1 MDNLKEDIYDINKYT
16 DRELFGILDLN
27 EPTDGE
33 LEAKII
39 SLYNRYQNMQNSSG
53 NQLAKFFKDIYER
66 FFEIPGDEEEYTN
79 IEDSEKEGI
88 TTTLEEGFDTIIEGV
103 ENMQDQTE
111 TNPPSDTKPSADTKK
126 QDTSVSFTT
135 QLPYAQDKLNPLLTQ
150 TIKRIVSI
158 DSQYR
163 DDKTALS
170 TDYTFNLSESLKDVV
185 AIKLYSIQI
194 PHTWYTVSTNYG
206 CNFFYIKGSSPG
218 INDGNF
224 DYKIDISAG
233 NYTAGNL
240 ITTMNDS
247 LKKVATLN
255 PDISFGNTSI
265 NYNPN
270 TALATF
276 TIDMKKQYNESS
288 YYLYFPTWSYSVTN
302 EVSTDPILNPR
313 FQTLPGFLGFNYDKY
328 FTDLIYSQ
336 PILPLTT
343 DIYGQRADTL
353 KSIYH
358 IDNSNNYFTI
368 IKYIGPQE
376 YDPSSCIVDLSFNIT
391 LSNLTGLV
399 TRSQIIAELNY
410 QLANNDYLVD
420 SEISRLDI
428 TDMSKNGYGNS
439 FYELNIKFDRNTTNN
454 ISNSKTLIIFPTET
468 LTTAYNNIWTGTTS
482 CLAFQYTHN
491 ELNNI
496 ISEVS
501 TVEQQSGKYKITSNP
516 YIHLKCINPS
526 YSVDENSYTIT
537 LANSTGAGYTLSQYV
552 TAINSAM
559 LQTNQTTITT
569 KNTQGDFNM
578 KNQQAYVD
586 DKSIFN
592 IQFDLNRN
600 FTQDMYYLDL
610 SNSILNSIFNLS
622 GGHLTGTPILTGSK
636 LYDSQ
641 SNEYN
646 FLNKVDTSYTFMRDD
661 QLYTFDDSYNIIFN
675 NINDRKHNSKDEE
688 NIKKPNYY
696 EFFDNVDKKTYVF
709 RIGSPF
715 DLTTSTLTDP
725 SGYRYTYVDSSYGT
739 DEITSSFINYDF
751 REPDGKR
758 FGYLDS
764 IGGFTN
770 YIDNFLFPFM
780 DSNGNIIKLSNL
792 SNIGY
797 DYSDIS
803 GSDYIFH
810 SNFEDMTQ
818 YYVDAS
824 YVLTANPS
832 KLNYGNQAESPF
844 QILTNTLQPI
854 YYNYQSLE
862 TDINQLLNNY
872 TDRAGTKIFSGSRI
886 NIVPNEVTRTLD
898 CTFIISM
905 KKTLTQLDYKVEF
918 YDSLYYDQKTKSYN
932 KFLSSWYNNL
942 NINENLLLTNEG
954 TGGQPLVNYDKGL
967 TSWTTITG
975 TLPIPVNTISFI
987 DNKNNIFYMVPYEK
1001 GVSSLKGENNIMFKI
1016 PAIAADK
1023 VTQIKYTRD
1032 TLITTLNKLISS
1044 NPVSKGSVIKL
1055 ITINQLQYTEF
1066 RVNINKIYTAQDY
1079 NLVFYDQ
1086 ISFSSCYS
1094 GVTSI
1099 TNTTWDTTLGWLI
1112 GFQNSTIYQLSNYGA
1127 PGQTIILTGN
1137 TTVSVNL
1144 YNYFLLCLDDYT
1156 QNHLNDGLVTLSTNN
1171 ASISLPS
1178 YANKANYSCDPVT
1191 GLLTYNASKSDSF
1204 NKLTQKQLYS
1214 ITEIANSKRQS
1225 TIISSSP
1232 NVNAKSYGSGP
1243 FVKDV
1248 FGYLPIKPGV
1258 DNGSVCVWDGGTL
1271 QNQDRGYFGPVNIS
1285 KMAVKLVSDRGDT
1298 INLNGS
1304 NWSFSLV
1311 VEQLYQQKPTA
1322 SKST

>member
-1 MDNLKEDIYDINKYT
+1 MDQKEDIYDINKYT
-16 DRELFGILDLN
+16 EKELFGILDLN
-27 EPTDGE
+27 DPTDGE

-39 SLYNRYQNMQNSSG
+39 SLYNRYRNMQNSSG

-66 FFEIPGDEEEYTN
+66 FFEIPGDEDTQQ
-79 IEDSEKEGI
+79 IQEGI
-88 TTTLEEGFDTIIEGV
+88 TASIEEIEEGFDNIIEGAQ
-103 ENMQDQTE
+103 NME
-111 TNPPSDTKPSADTKK
+111 DTKDDTKK
-126 QDTSVSFTT
+126 QDTTT
-135 QLPYAQDKLNPLLTQ
+135 TPATPVTITTSIPYAEDKLNPLLTQ

-170 TDYTFNLSESLKDVV
+170 TDYTFNLSEVLKDVV
-185 AIKLYSIQI
+185 AVKLYSTQI

-206 CNFFYIKGSSPG
+206 CNFFYIKGNSPG
-218 INDGNF
+218 INDGTF

-288 YYLYFPTWSYSVTN
+288 YYLYFPTWSYPNTA
-302 EVSTDPILNPR
+302 EISTDPIVNPR
-313 FQTLPGFLGFNYDKY
+313 FQTIPGFLGFNYEKY
-328 FTDLIYSQ
+328 YTDVIYSQ
-336 PILPLTT
+336 AILPLTT

-353 KSIYH
+353 KGIYQL
-358 IDNSNNYFTI
+358 DSTNNYFTI
-368 IKYIGPQE
+368 IKYIGPKE
-376 YDPSSCIVDLSFNIT
+376 YTSTSIVDLSFNIT
-391 LSNLTGLV
+391 LSNLTGIV
-399 TRSQIIAELNY
+399 TRSQIIDELNY

-420 SEISRLDI
+420 SEISRVDVTDI
-428 TDMSKNGYGNS
+428 SKNGYGNS

-454 ISNSKTLIIFPTET
+454 LNDSKTLIIFPTE
-468 LTTAYNNIWTGTTS
+468 LQNTTYNNIWTGTTS
-482 CLAFQYTHN
+482 CLGFQYTHN
-491 ELNNI
+491 EINNI
-496 ISEVS
+496 ISETS
-501 TVEQQSGKYKITSNP
+501 TVEQQSGKYKITSRP

-526 YSVDENSYTIT
+526 YSVVENDYTIT

-552 TAINSAM
+552 TAINSAIS
-559 LQTNQTTITT
+559 QENQRTVTT

-578 KNQQAYVD
+578 KNQIAYVD

-622 GGHLTGTPILTGSK
+622 GGHLTGIPILTGSI
-636 LYDSQ
+636 LYDNQ

-646 FLNKVDTSYTFMRDD
+646 FLNKVDTSYSFMRDD

-675 NINDRKHNSKDEE
+675 NINNRKHNSKDEE

-709 RIGSPF
+709 RIGNPF
-715 DLTTSTLTDP
+715 DLTTSALTDP
-725 SGYRYTYVDSSYGT
+725 SGYTYTYVDSSYGT
-739 DEITSSFINYDF
+739 DEITSQFINYDF

-764 IGGFTN
+764 IGGLTN
-770 YIDNFLFPFM
+770 YIDNFLFPFI
-780 DSNGNIIKLSNL
+780 DTNGNIIKLSNL
-792 SNIGY
+792 TGVTY
-797 DYSDIS
+797 DYTDIS
-803 GSDYIFH
+803 GSNYTFS

-818 YYVDAS
+818 YYVDTS
-824 YVLTANPS
+824 YVLTASPS

-844 QILTNTLQPI
+844 QIVTNTLQPV

-862 TDINQLLNNY
+862 TDINTLLSNY
-872 TDRAGTKIFSGSRI
+872 TDSAGTKIFSGSSI
-886 NIVPNEVTRTLD
+886 NIVPNEATRTLD

-918 YDSLYYDQKTKSYN
+918 YDSLYYDTKTSSYN

-942 NINENLLLTNEG
+942 SINENLLLTNEG
-954 TGGQPLVNYDKGL
+954 TGGQPLINFDKGL
-967 TSWTTITG
+967 TSWTIITG

-1016 PAIAADK
+1016 PAIASDK
-1023 VTQIKYTRD
+1023 ITQIKYTRD
-1032 TLITTLNKLISS
+1032 TLITALNKLISS
-1044 NPVSKGSVIKL
+1044 NPLSKGSVIKL

-1112 GFQNSTIYQLSNYGA
+1112 GFQNSTIYQLSNYGV

-1144 YNYFLLCLDDYT
+1144 YNYFLLCVDDYT
-1156 QNHLNDGLVTLSTNN
+1156 QNHLNDGLVTLATNN

-1191 GLLTYNASKSDSF
+1191 GLLTYNAVQSDGF

-1225 TIISSSP
+1225 TIISSSL
-1232 NVNAKSYGSGP
+1232 NVNAKSYGAGP

-1271 QNQDRGYFGPVNIS
+1271 QNQDRGYFGPVNIN
-1285 KMAVKLVSDRGDT
+1285 KMSVKLVSDRGDT

-1304 NWSFSLV
+1304 NWSFSLL
-1311 VEQLYQQKPTA
+1311 VEQLYQQKPSPNKT
-1322 SKST
+1322 S